1 MKPDIRPIEILTR
14 VILDTSPAWMILDG
28 VGRGYHLRT
37 ALIRIHPNDITF
49 RLNSSDGTWFD
60 KSDTCYPCKPYAPF
74 EPLPWPVVE
83 GEEQIKEW
91 RGLSCKFD
99 AQVTSNWGH
108 SYWAL
113 FTRMNDETA
122 YETELRPGFHPAPRR
137 QINPD
142 GTETSVWVWEK
153 DT

>member
-1 MKPDIRPIEILTR
+1 MKLDIRPIEILTR
-14 VILDTSPAWMILDG
+14 AILDTSPAWVLLTAGNGYIYPSAGLRLDG
-28 VGRGYHLRT
+28 
-37 ALIRIHPNDITF
+37 ALLMAP
-49 RLNSSDGTWFD
+49 DGLCFFD
-60 KSDTCYPCKPYAPF
+60 HQRCYPCKADAPF
-74 EPLPWPVVE
+74 EPIPWVVVE

-122 YETELRPGFHPAPRR
+122 YETELRPGFHPSPRR

-142 GTETSVWVWEK
+142 GTETPVWVWEA
-153 DT
+153 DR